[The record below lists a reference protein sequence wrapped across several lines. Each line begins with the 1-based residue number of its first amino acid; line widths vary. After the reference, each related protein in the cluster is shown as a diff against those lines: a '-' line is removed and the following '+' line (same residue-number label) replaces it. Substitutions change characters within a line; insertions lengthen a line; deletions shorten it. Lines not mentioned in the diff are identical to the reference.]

1 MKDEFQRKLK
11 IPQSLKIPEFSIVAK
26 FWEHISYF
34 SNHFYLMFY
43 LDYFEGKGKM
53 YLIDVKMIKLGIQL
67 FHRI

>member
-11 IPQSLKIPEFSIVAK
+11 IPQSLKIPE